1 MGDEGPI
8 RIGDRVVNLQAPV
21 VFRVVGRD
29 GAFLELESDRGLR
42 MRVLEV
48 AVRRLDRPPPAPKDV

>member
-1 MGDEGPI
+1 MEDEGPI
-8 RIGDRVVNLQAPV
+8 RVGDRVVNLQAPV

-42 MRVLEV
+42 MRVLEI
-48 AVRRLDRPPPAPKDV
+48 AVRRLDGTPPAPKE